1 MQRSQDV
8 TGWWLNEEE
17 VMKNQ
22 DTGKHSLP
30 LALKTTVVITQF
42 IYSDSVVHISLSP
55 ISPAYTKVKKNKKKK
70 KERNT
75 RERET

>member
-17 VMKNQ
+17 VMENQ

-42 IYSDSVVHISLSP
+42 IYSDSVVHISVTRLSCLHQGE
-55 ISPAYTKVKKNKKKK
+55 KEKKKRRK
-70 KERNT
+70 KHERK
-75 RERET
+75 RDIK